1 MNNET
6 LYEILISKS
15 ETLSSVEI
23 EGILNEELD
32 KSPEEMDT
40 DLVDLCLE
48 ALNTVDEKK
57 LNNRK
62 RKINISKILIAA
74 VIFVTVILISIP
86 VCAKFLS
93 INVPDGVVTIYKD
106 CFHIDISQDEY
117 INDIAGR
124 LEEDGINDA
133 VLPNIL
139 FELETRNSDYSKEE
153 MGNYT
158 MINFSFTNDEIEG
171 HVTIQKYNSGFDFFV
186 DEDNA
191 SSGFERIDY
200 FDINGV
206 KVLVFG
212 NNDISY
218 IKYAIDNTE
227 YNLFIECN
235 HDTACQIA
243 KTI

>member
-6 LYEILISKS
+6 LYEILSSKS

-23 EGILNEELD
+23 ESILNDELD
-32 KSPEEMDT
+32 KSPDEMDT
-40 DLVDLCLE
+40 DLVDLCME
-48 ALNTVDEKK
+48 ALYTVDKKK
-57 LNNRK
+57 LNNHK

-74 VIFVTVILISIP
+74 VIFVTAILISIP
-86 VCAKFLS
+86 VCAKFLN
-93 INVPDGVVTIYKD
+93 INVPDGIVTLYKD
-106 CFHIDISQDEY
+106 CFYIDISSNGT
-117 INDIAGR
+117 IKDIVGR

-133 VLPNIL
+133 ILPNIL
-139 FELETRNSDYSKEE
+139 FVSETKNSDYSKEE
-153 MGNYT
+153 NISYK
-158 MINFSFTNDEIEG
+158 MINFNFTNNEIDG
-171 HVTIQKYNSGFDFFV
+171 HITIQKYNSGYDFFV

-191 SSGFERIDY
+191 SSEFEQIDY

-212 NNDISY
+212 NSDISY

-227 YNLFIECN
+227 YNFFIECD